1 MEYRWIEDVRDF
13 QNISQEWDQLL
24 LDSNSDNPF
33 LLSDFILTWWKY
45 YYSEN
50 HLRMLVIYEGGKLIG
65 GIPLYLRKEGWKRG
79 FLKTL
84 YYIGDGAANYT
95 EPLFLSSKN
104 FWSIFLNALE
114 KRNDWDLLHLFNVR
128 DQSNLV
134 QEFNPRLLDSKIS
147 VNLIQDHLDWAI
159 DLSQGL
165 EKYQAQ
171 LSKNLKKD
179 LKQKRRQAIECY
191 GGLTLKE
198 VSDTE
203 EVKKYFDVY
212 VNFSR
217 QSFEA
222 RKEHSNFNDDSYV
235 QFFKN
240 FLVLMNQKSRLTTH
254 ILFVGDKVAAINFG
268 YRFGKG
274 LNCVLTAFNNEFRSL
289 RPGYLLIEEIIK
301 KAVLDRE
308 SYYNW
313 YGHYTFYKSQVC
325 NLSEPLYRIK
335 VFKKNMYA
343 YSLHYIEENI
353 RHLRQSYVRQ

>member
-1 MEYRWIEDVRDF
+1 MDYRWIENIRDF
-13 QNISQEWDQLL
+13 QNISQNWDQVL

-45 YYSEN
+45 YHSGN
-50 HLRMLVIYEGGKLIG
+50 HLRILVIYDGNELIG

-84 YYIGDGAANYT
+84 YYIGDGTANYT
-95 EPLFLSSKN
+95 EPLFPLSKN
-104 FWSIFLNALE
+104 FWNIFLNALKSE
-114 KRNDWDLLHLFNVR
+114 NDWDLLHLFNVR
-128 DQSNLV
+128 GQSNLV

-147 VNLIQDHLDWAI
+147 VKLIQDHLNWAI

-171 LSKNLKKD
+171 LSKKLKKD
-179 LKQKRRQAIECY
+179 LKQKRRQAMEFY

-198 VSDTE
+198 VNDTE
-203 EVKKYFDVY
+203 EVKKYFDLY

-222 RKEHSNFNDDSYV
+222 RKERSNFNDASYA

-240 FLVLMNQKSRLTTH
+240 FLVLMSQNGRLTTH
-254 ILFVGDKVAAINFG
+254 VLFVGGKTAAINFG

-274 LNCVLTAFNNEFRSL
+274 LNCVLTAFNDEFHSL

-301 KAVLDRE
+301 KTVLDRE
-308 SYYNW
+308 NYYNW
-313 YGHYTFYKSQVC
+313 YGHYKFYKSQIC
-325 NLSEPLYRIK
+325 NLVEPLYRIK
-335 VFKKNMYA
+335 VFKKNIYT
-343 YSLHYIEENI
+343 YSLHYIEENM
-353 RHLRQSYVRQ
+353 RHIRQSYVRQ